1 MGPRIG
7 LIAGAGEFPLSVLE
21 EARRRGFYCAVLA
34 VAEGASPDL
43 ESRADAWKRTGSGR
57 VEEALAFFRE
67 QGVEDI
73 VFAGKIDPSD
83 LFRPE
88 TQDETARRA
97 MAALPDRRPAT
108 LIRAAIDLLAR
119 RGFRVADPA
128 PFLENLMCPEG
139 TLTPAGVSEQAAAD
153 IAFGWPLVRV
163 IADLDIGQTLV
174 VKNGTVVAV
183 EGLEGTDE
191 AIRRAGRLAGPGT
204 VVLKAARTRQDLRID
219 LPAAGLTTVRSL
231 VEARASA
238 LCLEA
243 GRVVFFQRDE
253 ALALAGSA
261 GLAVVGRRG

>member
-21 EARRRGFYCAVLA
+21 ETRRRGLFGVVLA
-34 VAEGASPDL
+34 VAEGTPAGL
-43 ESRADAWKRTGSGR
+43 ESLAGAWKRTGSGR

-67 QGVEDI
+67 NGVRDI
-73 VFAGKIDPSD
+73 IFAGKIDPAD
-83 LFRPE
+83 LFRPA

-108 LIRAAIDLLAR
+108 LIRAAIDLLASQ
-119 RGFRVADPA
+119 GFRVVDPA
-128 PFLENLMCPEG
+128 PVLEDLMCPEG
-139 TLTPAGVSEQAAAD
+139 TLTGSGPSERALAD
-153 IAFGWPLVRV
+153 IAFGWPLARA
-163 IADLDIGQTLV
+163 IADQDIGQTLV
-174 VKNGTVVAV
+174 VKDGTVVAV

-204 VVLKAARTRQDLRID
+204 VGLKVGRTAQDLRID
-219 LPAAGLTTVRSL
+219 LPAVGLATVRSL

-243 GRVVFFQRDE
+243 GRVVFFQRSE

-261 GLAVVGRRG
+261 GLAVVGQRG